1 MNTLKPGRPFI
12 NTVQAYVFQ
21 LGNKKE
27 MKDPS
32 VTIITL
38 ALKKLRH
45 IFIMTMSN

>member
-12 NTVQAYVFQ
+12 NTVQAYVFE